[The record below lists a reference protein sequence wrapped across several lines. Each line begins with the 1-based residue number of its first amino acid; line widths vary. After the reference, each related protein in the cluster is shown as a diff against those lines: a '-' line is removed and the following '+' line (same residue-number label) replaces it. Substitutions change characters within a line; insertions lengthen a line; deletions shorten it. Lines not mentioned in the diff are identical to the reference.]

1 MSEVLRVERHGRVAE
16 VVLNRPEVRN
26 AFNGALMSDLIE
38 AFEGLGQEDGVHVI
52 VLRGEGKSFCAGADL
67 NWMKET
73 AAWGQAENEADAKRL
88 AGLFETIDACPK
100 PVVGQIHGAAR
111 GGGVGLVA
119 VCDIPIA
126 SADASF
132 AFSEVR
138 LGLAPAVISPYCVR
152 KIGVP
157 NAREW
162 FITGASFGAAEA
174 LKMGLVQ
181 YVEPDHA
188 ALRARVEA
196 TVAEILKGGPR
207 AIAACKM
214 LARTVTRL
222 ADAEALD
229 KTLDMT
235 SNLIAGLRSSPE
247 ASEGMR
253 AFLAK
258 DSPSWMK

>member
-1 MSEVLRVERHGRVAE
+1 MTDVLRVERHGRVAD
-16 VVLNRPEVRN
+16 VVLNRPDVRN
-26 AFNGALMSDLIE
+26 AFNGDLMRALIDTFE
-38 AFEGLGQEDGVHVI
+38 ALGQDDGVHVI

-67 NWMKET
+67 QWMKQT
-73 AAWGQAENEADAKRL
+73 ASWGKAENEEDAKRL

-152 KIGVP
+152 RIGI
-157 NAREW
+157 NHAREW
-162 FITGASFGAAEA
+162 FITGASFGAEA
-174 LKMGLVQ
+174 ALQMGLVQ

-188 ALRARVEA
+188 ALRAKVEA
-196 TVAEILKGGPR
+196 VVGELLRGGPT
-207 AIAACKM
+207 AIAACKR

-222 ADAEALD
+222 PAGEALDVTSRLIAELRASAEAL
-229 KTLDMT
+229 
-235 SNLIAGLRSSPE
+235 
-247 ASEGMR
+247 EGMR
-253 AFLAK
+253 AFLMK